1 MSTEDIPAFPRSG
14 FDGGEDVQSS
24 HRSTPQNGMSL
35 RDYFAAHA
43 PIQIP
48 CGFPS
53 GPTIEATPQGSQA
66 DTTPWI
72 SWTDAERLVKWRWSY
87 ADAMLKEREK
97 ATP

>member
-1 MSTEDIPAFPRSG
+1 MHADKPDNPSAFPCQALG
-14 FDGGEDVQSS
+14 TDGLPCCEADA
-24 HRSTPQNGMSL
+24 GMSL

-72 SWTDAERLVKWRWSY
+72 SWTDAERLVKWRWHY
-87 ADAMLKEREK
+87 ADVMLKERGK